1 MYLNKGAIT
10 VLAIGLSMG
19 IQTVYAGANDPLEGP
34 IYDVP
39 LTDNWAPSKYWGAG
53 DKAGSANH
61 MKDSKNVQRAL
72 ATVKRFKAISVG
84 KYYHKEAP
92 AFGPRGW
99 NMTIPGTPT
108 GGPFGAN
115 ALFYHDE
122 LVTTEIG
129 QIQTQ
134 FDGPGHI
141 GVNTS
146 NGMFMYNGFNP
157 MNPENGYER
166 GAGGRVV
173 GLGDAGVENI
183 AQTGFVCRL
192 VVLDAAAYKK
202 KIGQISASAEML
214 PIPMTSADVGGIVTA
229 DDIEGILKLQ
239 GLGPIQAGD
248 CVALHTGQGNTWS
261 NDRYLTMSSEERAAA
276 RAIFAQGEPGFGISA
291 CEYFGQRNIAL
302 TMGDTS
308 ANDAQPGNEVE
319 GWAVPCH
326 TELQVKYGVWN
337 LENVD
342 TKSLIDNKVYEG
354 AFIWSPLRIIG
365 ATGSPANPIVL
376 Y

>member
-1 MYLNKGAIT
+1 MSNITKLTVMSAI
-10 VLAIGLSMG
+10 AFCIGVPTAFS
-19 IQTVYAGANDPLEGP
+19 GANDPLPGP
-34 IYDVP
+34 TYDAP
-39 LTDNWAPSKYWGAG
+39 LTENWAPSKYWGAG

-61 MKDSKNVQRAL
+61 MKNPANIKRAL
-72 ATVKRFKAISVG
+72 ATVKQFKAISIG
-84 KYYHKEAP
+84 KYYHREAP

-122 LVTTEIG
+122 MVTTEIG

-146 NGMFMYNGFNP
+146 KGMYMYNGFNP
-157 MNPENGYER
+157 MSENGYER

-173 GLGDAGVENI
+173 GMGDAGVEHV
-183 AQTGFVCRL
+183 AETGFVCRL
-192 VVLDAAAYKK
+192 VVLDAVAYKK
-202 KIGQISASAEML
+202 KIGQISAAAEML
-214 PIPMTSADVGGIVTA
+214 PIPKSSADVGGIVTA
-229 DDIEGILKLQ
+229 DDIDGILKMQ
-239 GLGPIQAGD
+239 GLDPIGSGD
-248 CVALHTGQGNTWS
+248 CVALHTGQGNTLS
-261 NDRYLTMSSEERAAA
+261 NDRYKSMSSEERAAA
-276 RAIFAQGEPGFGISA
+276 RAIFAQGEPGFGYSA
-291 CEYFGQRNIAL
+291 CSYFGERNIAL

-326 TELQVKYGVWN
+326 TELQVKYGTWN

-342 TKSLIDNKVYEG
+342 TKSLVDNKIYEG

-365 ATGSPANPIVL
+365 ATGSPGNPIVL

>member
-1 MYLNKGAIT
+1 MRNINKLTVMSAI
-10 VLAIGLSMG
+10 AFCISAP
-19 IQTVYAGANDPLEGP
+19 IAFSGANDPLPGP
-34 IYDVP
+34 TYDAP
-39 LTDNWAPSKYWGAG
+39 LTENWAPSKYWGAG

-61 MKDSKNVQRAL
+61 MKNPANIKRAL
-72 ATVKRFKAISVG
+72 ATVKQFKAISIG
-84 KYYHKEAP
+84 KYYHREAP

-122 LVTTEIG
+122 MVTTEIG

-146 NGMFMYNGFNP
+146 KGMYMYNGFNP
-157 MNPENGYER
+157 MSENGYER

-173 GLGDAGVENI
+173 GMGDAGVEHV
-183 AQTGFVCRL
+183 AETGFVCRL
-192 VVLDAAAYKK
+192 VVLDAVAYKK
-202 KIGQISASAEML
+202 KIGQISAAAEML
-214 PIPMTSADVGGIVTA
+214 PIPKSSADVGGIVTA
-229 DDIEGILKLQ
+229 DDIDGILKMQ
-239 GLGPIQAGD
+239 GLDPIGSGD

-261 NDRYLTMSSEERAAA
+261 NDRYKSMSSEERAAA
-276 RAIFAQGEPGFGISA
+276 RAIFAQGEPGFGYSA
-291 CEYFGQRNIAL
+291 CSYFGERNIAL

-326 TELQVKYGVWN
+326 TELQVKYGTWN

-342 TKSLIDNKVYEG
+342 TKSLVDNKIYEG

-365 ATGSPANPIVL
+365 ATGSPGNPIVL

>member
-1 MYLNKGAIT
+1 MSNFNKLTVMSAIAFCISVPT
-10 VLAIGLSMG
+10 AFS
-19 IQTVYAGANDPLEGP
+19 GANDPLPGP
-34 IYDVP
+34 TYDAP
-39 LTDNWAPSKYWGAG
+39 LTENWAPSKYWGAG

-61 MKDSKNVQRAL
+61 MKNPANIKRAL
-72 ATVKRFKAISVG
+72 ATVKQFKAISIG
-84 KYYHKEAP
+84 KYYHREAP

-122 LVTTEIG
+122 MVTTEIG

-146 NGMFMYNGFNP
+146 KGMYMYNGFNP
-157 MNPENGYER
+157 MSETGYER

-173 GLGDAGVENI
+173 GMGDAGVEHV
-183 AQTGFVCRL
+183 AETGFVCRL
-192 VVLDAAAYKK
+192 VVLDAVAYKK
-202 KIGQISASAEML
+202 KIGQISAAAEML
-214 PIPMTSADVGGIVTA
+214 PIPKSSADVGGIVTA
-229 DDIEGILKLQ
+229 DDIDGILKMQ
-239 GLGPIQAGD
+239 GLDPIGSGD

-261 NDRYLTMSSEERAAA
+261 NDRYKSMSSEERAAA
-276 RAIFAQGEPGFGISA
+276 RAIFAQGEPGFGYSA
-291 CEYFGQRNIAL
+291 CSYFGERNIAL

-326 TELQVKYGVWN
+326 TELQVKYGTWN

-342 TKSLIDNKVYEG
+342 TKSLVDNKIYEG

-365 ATGSPANPIVL
+365 ATGSPGNPIVL